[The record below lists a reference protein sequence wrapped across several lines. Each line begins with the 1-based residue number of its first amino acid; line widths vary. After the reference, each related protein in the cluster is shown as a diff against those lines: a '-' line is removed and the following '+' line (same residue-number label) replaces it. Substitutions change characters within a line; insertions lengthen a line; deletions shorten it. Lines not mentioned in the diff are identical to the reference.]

1 MNQNTKPKRALIAYC
16 VLAERLRTPGVGLA
30 QALTPFFAA
39 VCYEFAGQPFDA
51 GKFSAAVADRYNIRI
66 PRLAALGLAEQLAD
80 EGLLEV
86 LSGYARSTVY
96 QYCKAAVLADA
107 SAAES
112 PVTEAQV
119 EAVLASFVAYCRADG
134 RMESRQDVALQ
145 EALLDRLLN
154 ADSMRLLNRREA
166 SIVAKRTPKTLGL
179 NKPLS
184 EVAQSPADVD
194 ELHLDFLVSQF
205 LLDLQTSNPGA
216 FDQVSNIAFAN
227 MAAEALACFREP
239 PAAGTSLDGLT
250 VYLDSPLLLDVLGV
264 NAEYEDYGNELLA
277 AIKASGATAALLEHC
292 VAEAEAAI
300 HAQLG
305 YLRAGVNKTATNW
318 GTSARPDI
326 LAALIGNVAARA
338 EARLG
343 IAVHRD
349 PETNLHRRAAT
360 TVGDI
365 EAEMDRRMQAWG
377 NADAKDHDRRSVW
390 SLLSLR
396 DTSTAVARICDSKW
410 LFVTRNTALVG
421 IANDAWTTWLAGT
434 TKLAKPHIERS
445 SPVAMSDKQFAGYLW
460 ARSGGAD
467 GSISRARLLA
477 HCSAAVRP
485 RADVKAR
492 AYNLVLELH
501 GQAQAEDLAALLE
514 DREGARA
521 IMRATLGDPEDV
533 NEKRLPFILER
544 VKREAGEYAAALVRD
559 EAQRHLEQT
568 RASYGE
574 ELNRI
579 RSEAAA
585 AQMAA
590 ASKDRDAQA
599 ALVQRE
605 QDQLR
610 LEAHANALRVALEDQ
625 IAQDRK
631 RQARILDEGYAA
643 GRSRY
648 KVCRLAATV
657 LFGLAGGY
665 VSLLSAS
672 SPWTAAACTVVLG
685 MLGFWFVPDLLD
697 LPFSA
702 LARARMRK
710 VVLNRDPSLAMPDP
724 HPNFKRDDWSGA
736 MFLAASQPANSGA
749 APL

>member
-1 MNQNTKPKRALIAYC
+1 MSQNTKPKRALIAYC

-66 PRLAALGLAEQLAD
+66 PRLAALGLAEQLAE

-119 EAVLASFVAYCRADG
+119 EAVLASFVGYCRADG
-134 RMESRQDVALQ
+134 RMESRQDEALE

-166 SIVAKRTPKTLGL
+166 SIAAKRTPKTLVL
-179 NKPLS
+179 NKSAS
-184 EVAQSPADVD
+184 EVAQTPMDAD

-205 LLDLQTSNPGA
+205 LLDLQTSNPSA

-239 PAAGTSLDGLT
+239 PTVGASLDGLT
-250 VYLDSPLLLDVLGV
+250 VYLDSPLLLDALGV

-277 AIKASGATAALLEHC
+277 AIKASGAAAAVLEHC

-300 HAQLG
+300 RAQLG
-305 YLRAGVNKTATNW
+305 YLRSGVNKTATNW

-338 EARLG
+338 ETRLG

-349 PETNLHRRAAT
+349 PGANLHRRAAT

-365 EAEMDRRMQAWG
+365 EAEMDRRMQAWR

-396 DTSTAVARICDSKW
+396 DTSAPVTRICNSKW

-421 IANDAWTTWLAGT
+421 IANDAWTTWLTGT
-434 TKLAKPHIERS
+434 TKFAKHHIERS

-460 ARSGGAD
+460 VRSGGAD

-485 RADVKAR
+485 RADVKTR

-544 VKREAGEYAAALVRD
+544 VRREAGEYAAAIVRD
-559 EAQRHLEQT
+559 EAQTHLEHT
-568 RASYGE
+568 RATHNQ
-574 ELNRI
+574 ELERV

-585 AQMAA
+585 AEMEAA
-590 ASKDRDAQA
+590 RKARDAHA
-599 ALVQRE
+599 VLVQRE
-605 QDQLR
+605 QDKIQ
-610 LEAHANALRVALEDQ
+610 LEARANALHMALEDQ
-625 IAQDRK
+625 IAQDQK
-631 RQARILDEGYAA
+631 RQTRILNEGFAA
-643 GRSRY
+643 GRYQY
-648 KVCRLAATV
+648 KMFRLVVTV
-657 LFGLAGGY
+657 LFGLAGGS

-672 SPWTAAACTVVLG
+672 SPWIAAACTVVLG
-685 MLGFWFVPDLLD
+685 MLGFWFVPDFLD
-697 LPFSA
+697 SPFSA
-702 LARARMRK
+702 LACARMRK
-710 VVLNRDPSLAMPDP
+710 VVLSKDPRLAMPDP
-724 HPNFKRDDWSGA
+724 PPNFKKSDWKAA
-736 MFLAASQPANSGA
+736 MSLAASQAVNSGA
-749 APL
+749 TPL